1 MHRWWNDR
9 QPSFQPSAST
19 VGADPAPPCPAKLG
33 LLASPLLSLV
43 ENLPPP
49 SFARSMVRSG
59 PPMVVADLAISSGY
73 SNRSSGGREWNYS
86 LGMLP
91 PCLASWAWCLQLHQT
106 LLSSSIVTN
115 CEGNSL
121 KGWGYEIAYIAGKGD
136 SASACVSGAL
146 RSTLARLEQPKA
158 GERGWTGGEEF
169 QSVDQERET
178 GWKVTWGD
186 LGMSCQVM
194 YQAHHPYFP
203 YHRTPAQEPVKVRN
217 LVLLPR

>member
-1 MHRWWNDR
+1 MHRWWKDR

-158 GERGWTGGEEF
+158 GEKGVRGRGGVLKWWPGEGNR
-169 QSVDQERET
+169 V
-178 GWKVTWGD
+178 KGD
-186 LGMSCQVM
+186 LGWPGYELPSDV
-194 YQAHHPYFP
+194 PGP
-203 YHRTPAQEPVKVRN
+203 PP
-217 LVLLPR
+217 LLPLSQDARPGTS